1 MLNVSFRN
9 FFQKLS
15 ENKMSD
21 KEPCLFT
28 AKTFHGLEKILASEL
43 KKIGAGN
50 IKILKRAVSFE
61 GDTEI
66 MYRANY
72 EVRTALN
79 ILQKI
84 TEFTANS
91 SDELYEK
98 VNSLNWNDYID
109 INETFSIDK
118 TIHSNIHKH
127 SQFAALKTKDAIAD
141 FFTKKYDKR
150 PSVNIKNPDKKINLH
165 INGNKCTLSIDTS
178 GDALFKRGYRIG
190 TGPAPLN
197 EVLAAGIVML
207 TDYKNIDYFYDPM
220 CGSGTILIEAARIFM
235 NIPPAYSRKY
245 FAFQKFKN
253 YNYQLWN
260 KIKREAEKKIKKEI
274 TVKIIGTD
282 IDEEIAKIAKKNIS
296 EARLRK
302 HITVLNRD
310 FLNTKFENKKGLIV
324 TNPPYNER
332 LKSLNINKLYKET
345 GDTLKKGY
353 KNWSSYIFSGNPDA
367 VKNIGLKP
375 SQKFQL
381 FNGKIECRLLKYD
394 LY

>member
-1 MLNVSFRN
+1 
-9 FFQKLS
+9 
-15 ENKMSD
+15 MSD
-21 KEPCLFT
+21 KQIFEFT

-43 KKIGAGN
+43 KKIGARD
-50 IKILKRAVSFE
+50 IKILKRAVGFT
-61 GDTEI
+61 GNIEI

-84 TEFTANS
+84 SDFTANS
-91 SDELYEK
+91 SEELYEK
-98 VNSLNWNDYID
+98 TKQINWDFHLNPD
-109 INETFSIDK
+109 ETFAIDK
-118 TIHSNIHKH
+118 TVHSNIHKH
-127 SQFAALKTKDAIAD
+127 SQFAALKTKDAVAD
-141 FFTKKYDKR
+141 FYTEKYGKR

-178 GDALFKRGYRIG
+178 GDALFKRGYRTA

-197 EVLAAGIVML
+197 EALAAGIIML

-235 NIPPAYSRKY
+235 NIPPAYSRKD
-245 FAFQKFKN
+245 FAFQKFSN
-253 YNYQLWN
+253 YDYRLWN
-260 KIKREAEKKIKKEI
+260 KVKRIADKKINKTI
-274 TVKIIGTD
+274 SVKIIGTD
-282 IDEEIAKIAKKNIS
+282 IDEELVKISKRNIS
-296 EARLRK
+296 EAGLRNY
-302 HITVLNRD
+302 ITVLPKD
-310 FLNTKFENKKGLIV
+310 FLHTKFENKKGLII

-332 LKSLNINKLYKET
+332 IKSLNINNLYKEI

-367 VKNIGLKP
+367 IKNIGLKT

-381 FNGKIECRLLKYD
+381 YNGKIDCRLLKYEI
-394 LY
+394 Y